1 MMYFGAAILL
11 LLAVSGFAVVRT
23 QGALSDGA
31 VDLALRMF
39 ELSPHIKQGWL
50 DNHRAFQ
57 ELAWTATAESEGS

>member
-1 MMYFGAAILL
+1 MERMKYTPPSDDQ
-11 LLAVSGFAVVRT
+11 LARFAVVRT